1 MQRALAGLVL
11 VVAACAAGGP
21 TATFPD
27 DTPGDLI
34 ALAEDVFVEFVEA
47 FPAQASCIGTVEI
60 RGAWVLDDRAR
71 YLPGDRAIEV
81 RIPATA
87 PHLTS
92 SLIHELGHHLAFAC
106 ESHLDVRNDFAA
118 AVGANQWQATGAYE
132 DDPGELWAEAV
143 VRHVTGR
150 PDTRRILTV
159 PPEAVAVVA
168 DWSGG

>member
-1 MQRALAGLVL
+1 MMRPIALAALLLV
-11 VVAACAAGGP
+11 ACASTGP
-21 TATFPD
+21 TATYPQ
-27 DTPGDLI
+27 DTPGDLV
-34 ALAEDVFVEFVEA
+34 ALADEVFAEFSAA
-47 FPAQASCIGTVEI
+47 FPAQADCIGSVEI

-71 YLPGDRAIEV
+71 YLPDERVVEV

-92 SLIHELGHHLAFAC
+92 SLLHELGHHLAFAC
-106 ESHLDVRNDFAA
+106 ETHLEVRDHFAV
-118 AVGANQWQATGAYE
+118 AVGADSWEGTGAYE

-159 PPEAVAVVA
+159 PPEAVAIVA
-168 DWSGG
+168 DWARS

>member
-1 MQRALAGLVL
+1 MVCATLALV
-11 VVAACAAGGP
+11 ACAPSAP
-21 TATFPD
+21 EAIYPE
-27 DTPGDLI
+27 DTPGDLML
-34 ALAEDVFVEFVEA
+34 LADDVFADFTAA
-47 FPAQASCIGTVEI
+47 FPAQADCIGTVEI

-71 YLPGDRAIEV
+71 YIPDTRVIEV

-87 PHLTS
+87 PHLRS
-92 SLIHELGHHLAFAC
+92 SLLHELGHHVAFAC
-106 ESHLDVRNDFAA
+106 ESHVAVRADFVAA
-118 AVGANQWQATGAYE
+118 IGATRWESDGAYE

-168 DWSGG
+168 IWARD